1 MADKFDFSKI
11 EKKAR
16 TALERSLILIGNT
29 AKNHFIQSFRN
40 QGFDDKSI
48 KRWMPRKGEVSGFG
62 VSKKSKGS
70 RAILVKS
77 GDLRRSIK
85 LDTINKSNLGLV
97 ISSDLPYSKIHN
109 EGGIVYRKAHKRT
122 ATITRYTRGSATIV
136 KGKLKQG
143 KKQKLTLS
151 GERHNVKAS
160 SFKMPKRQFMGD
172 SYNMNEK
179 IKKIITNNLDKTFK

>member
-11 EKKAR
+11 ERKAR

-40 QGFDDKSI
+40 QGFDDKSVQ
-48 KRWMPRKGEVSGFG
+48 KWQPRKRNTY
-62 VSKKSKGS
+62 KTKGGRIVDDS
-70 RAILVKS
+70 TRAILVKS

-85 LDTINKSNLGLV
+85 LDTVNKANLKIV
-97 ISSDLPYSKIHN
+97 ISSDLPYAKIHN
-109 EGGIVYRKAHKRT
+109 EG
-122 ATITRYTRGSATIV
+122 
-136 KGKLKQG
+136 LQG
-143 KKQKLTLS
+143 KAWGK
-151 GERHNVKAS
+151 H

-179 IKKIITNNLDKTFK
+179 IKKVIINNLDKTFK